1 MKSYL
6 LAAIAVSVLALT
18 GATCSL
24 LLTVQAAVKAL
35 PVELARQ
42 GDLLRVQSLAE
53 IDLQATALQKSA
65 NAQLTVIRKDTV
77 AQAAAFAGIADRQ
90 LTGAR
95 SDLKQTVAESV
106 KTVVAPLEGLR
117 SDLQPVLANAG
128 TLTKTAADLTQQI
141 DDQAP
146 MFLDCEYNP
155 DCVFNRFQGTS
166 KAIEKAAVSTSSA
179 MAEVNRDLPVTVAGL
194 DKIVANSDR
203 ATDAT
208 AKLMGNM
215 AESTKPLPKYVRV
228 PLSILGLLAPSIA
241 GAITGYM
248 AVSR

>member
-6 LAAIAVSVLALT
+6 LAAITVAVLALT
-18 GATCSL
+18 GVTCSL
-24 LLTVQAAVKAL
+24 LLTVRATVKAL

-117 SDLQPVLANAG
+117 SDLQPVIAKAGVLTANAG
-128 TLTKTAADLTQQI
+128 SLTQDLKDSLDDIYPDTRSLVESAEVTMTAGAQAAEVIRDATPVFVDQAKEAEKSFQGIAADAHT
-141 DDQAP
+141 ASTEFVKP
-146 MFLDCEYNP
+146 KTFW
-155 DCVFNRFQGTS
+155 QGFKS
-166 KAIEKAAVSTSSA
+166 WLLVLGRVGAAF
-179 MAEVNRDLPVTVAGL
+179 
-194 DKIVANSDR
+194 I
-203 ATDAT
+203 
-208 AKLMGNM
+208 
-215 AESTKPLPKYVRV
+215 
-228 PLSILGLLAPSIA
+228 
-241 GAITGYM
+241 
-248 AVSR
+248 